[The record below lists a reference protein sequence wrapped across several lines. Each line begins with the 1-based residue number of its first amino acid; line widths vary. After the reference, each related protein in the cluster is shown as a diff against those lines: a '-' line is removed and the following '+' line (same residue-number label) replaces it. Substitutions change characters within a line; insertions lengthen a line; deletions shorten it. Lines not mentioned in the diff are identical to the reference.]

1 MEAEKL
7 NNGDRKSGSCEAGLF
22 IAGLVGQFTKSG
34 Y

>member
-7 NNGDRKSGSCEAGLF
+7 NNGDRKSAHVKLDFFYRRIG
-22 IAGLVGQFTKSG
+22 GQFTKSG